1 MVRLKNKKKKRKKI
15 MKRGYLFLAAAI
27 AAASVA
33 ATGCKKKEPKQEEP
47 MEQVLTAVTVNDLN
61 AGCYYVKN
69 GMDFFELPVE
79 GMNFDPSRPAETTTM
94 APNGITKKDANR
106 IVDFVYKDNAIP
118 TLYKNDQLVF
128 KASGNV
134 PSFTWERFND
144 QGYSIGLYGL
154 SASAAGKIQFENGK
168 SGNDD
173 TSSITTAIAASLADG
188 MTLNNGFVL
197 DKVNGALLTGDNLRD
212 GGIVAGLTKDA
223 IVNCDLYVG
232 TTLLS
237 ACATADMRAFTSF
250 ERYTTDLYSNSPDG
264 YAIVD
269 IPDYLKSGYYYINN
283 AGLVKYYN
291 VERGTD
297 TTDIKMDEPYYYED
311 DKGGVMT
318 YYEYMEKTGAIN
330 QNTEV
335 KGGAS
340 SLEDTPDTMEF
351 NTDITQSGL
360 TFNIAYQYQTK
371 EAETAAKQN
380 GRFPKVILVSPTGT
394 ATELASRGSSTD
406 DEWIHMSST
415 VEGAVAGTWQ
425 LRFYNFEDLYR
436 TVSTDIASGN
446 AKSFIQSGNSGQIT
460 IHYDESPIANDIT
473 ITWQN
478 ADHAAS
484 VIIRTPDGT
493 EYSKEKTPG
502 NLMFDE
508 YGKVVF
514 KLPNLTDG
522 NYLFQIQGTDLGRV
536 WVDNEESVSLGNE
549 RNIPDPRE
557 TAEDAGAAVIET
569 ASEAESEVA
578 GDEGTEV

>member
-1 MVRLKNKKKKRKKI
+1 MR
-15 MKRGYLFLAAAI
+15 RGYLFLAAAI
-27 AAASVA
+27 AALSVA
-33 ATGCKKKEPKQEEP
+33 ATGCKKKEPEREGP
-47 MEQVLTAVTVNDLN
+47 MEQALAAVTVNDLRS
-61 AGCYYVKN
+61 GCYYVKN
-69 GMDFFELPVE
+69 GGDFFELPVE

-94 APNGITKKDANR
+94 APNGIIRKDANR

-154 SASAAGKIQFENGK
+154 SVSAADKIQFEDGK
-168 SGNDD
+168 SGNDG
-173 TSSITTAIAASLADG
+173 TSSITAAIAASLTDG
-188 MTLNNGFVL
+188 MTLDKGFVL
-197 DKVNGALLTGDNLRD
+197 DKVNGASLTGNNLRD

-223 IVNCDLYVG
+223 IANCDLYVG
-232 TTLLS
+232 TMLLS
-237 ACATADMRAFTSF
+237 ASATADMRAFTSF
-250 ERYTTDLYSNSPDG
+250 ELYTTDLYSNSPDG

-311 DKGGVMT
+311 GKGGVMT

-340 SLEDTPDTMEF
+340 SLEDTPDTMDF
-351 NTDITQSGL
+351 NTDVTQSGL
-360 TFNIAYQYQTK
+360 TFNIAYKYQTK
-371 EAETAAKQN
+371 EAETAAKQV
-380 GRFPKVILVSPTGT
+380 GRFPRVILVSPTGT
-394 ATELASRGSSTD
+394 ATELASKGSAAD
-406 DEWIHMSST
+406 DEWIHMSSA

-436 TVSTDIASGN
+436 TISTDIASGN
-446 AKSFIQSGNSGQIT
+446 AKSFVQSGNSGQIT
-460 IHYDESPIANDIT
+460 VHYDESPIANDIT

-478 ADHAAS
+478 ADHAAN
-484 VIIRTPDGT
+484 VTIRTPDGT

-502 NLMFDE
+502 NLMLDE
-508 YGKVVF
+508 YGKIVF
-514 KLPNLTDG
+514 KLPNLADG

-536 WVDNEESVSLGNE
+536 WVDNEESVSLGN
-549 RNIPDPRE
+549 DPSTPEIRE
-557 TAEDAGAAVIET
+557 PAEEAGAAATEN
-569 ASEAESEVA
+569 EPGAESEAA
-578 GDEGTEV
+578 GDGGTEA